1 MRETNSGVSGKQ
13 TSEERFSEFL
23 ASSSKLRGRSYGSLY
38 FSLCCDWQLLLQ
50 SGHAPER
57 SASDLICELAMP
69 DVGDHLFLH
78 QDRLSVDD
86 TQGGIVPL
94 SSVVVFR
101 AKFI

>member
-1 MRETNSGVSGKQ
+1 
-13 TSEERFSEFL
+13 
-23 ASSSKLRGRSYGSLY
+23 
-38 FSLCCDWQLLLQ
+38 LLQ